1 MLPGQSIRIFRTVRV
16 EQFSAESRIMKIPV
30 SLLAGLLFCAFFAGT
45 PAFAQRKT
53 IILVRHAEK
62 DTSETANSSD
72 PSLTQQGKERAERL
86 GKAIKRYRP
95 GAVYSTDFIR
105 TRDTAAPIA
114 KRRGLQ
120 VKIYDG
126 KNQNALVDEI
136 LKSKTKRFVIVGHSN
151 TIPSLANLL
160 LKQDLLKAYDESVY
174 GNLLIVRIE
183 KGEVRKLELVKY

>member
-1 MLPGQSIRIFRTVRV
+1 MIKIFASLFIAAYLI
-16 EQFSAESRIMKIPV
+16 FS
-30 SLLAGLLFCAFFAGT
+30 FA
-45 PAFAQRKT
+45 ASDIVAQPRKT

-62 DTSETANSSD
+62 DTSEMANSSD

-86 GKAIKRYRP
+86 VKAIKKYRP

-114 KRRGLQ
+114 KRRDVQ

-151 TIPSLANLL
+151 TIPPLANLF
-160 LKQDLLKAYDESVY
+160 LKQDLLKPYDESIY
-174 GNLLIVRIE
+174 GNLLIIRVE
-183 KGEVRKLELVKY
+183 AGEVRKLELVKY

>member
-1 MLPGQSIRIFRTVRV
+1 MSMISYYGKEKMIKIFASLFIAVYVVFSFTASDTAAQS
-16 EQFSAESRIMKIPV
+16 
-30 SLLAGLLFCAFFAGT
+30 
-45 PAFAQRKT
+45 RKT

-62 DTSETANSSD
+62 DTSENANSGD
-72 PSLTQQGKERAERL
+72 ASLTQQGKERAERL
-86 GKAIKRYRP
+86 VKAIKKYRP

-105 TRDTAAPIA
+105 TRDTAALIS
-114 KRRGLQ
+114 KHRRLQ
-120 VKIYDG
+120 LKIYDG

-174 GNLLIVRIE
+174 GNLLIMRIE

>member
-1 MLPGQSIRIFRTVRV
+1 MQ
-16 EQFSAESRIMKIPV
+16 KIII
-30 SLLAGLLFCAFFAGT
+30 LFLAGALFCVFAAG
-45 PAFAQRKT
+45 PVFAQEKT
-53 IILVRHAEK
+53 IILVRHAER

-72 PSLTQQGKERAERL
+72 PPLTTEGKERADRL
-86 GKAIKRYRP
+86 VKAIKKYRP
-95 GAVYSTDFIR
+95 GAVYSTDFMR
-105 TRDTAAPIA
+105 TRDTAAPIS
-114 KRRGLQ
+114 KRRRLQ
-120 VKIYDG
+120 LKIYDG
-126 KNQNALVDEI
+126 KNQNVLVDEI